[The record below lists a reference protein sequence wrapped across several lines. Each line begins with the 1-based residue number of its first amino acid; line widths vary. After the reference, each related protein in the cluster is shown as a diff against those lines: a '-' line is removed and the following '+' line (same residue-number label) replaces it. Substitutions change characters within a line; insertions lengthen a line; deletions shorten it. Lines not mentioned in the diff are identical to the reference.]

1 MVYREAANLDK
12 DIRLAAMECMSK
24 FKIIDEQE
32 ILNLIRKPKDSLELL
47 TNHKKGLL
55 ISLLEDQY

>member
-1 MVYREAANLDK
+1 
-12 DIRLAAMECMSK
+12 MECMSK